1 MAARRADGPPRPA
14 AKAIDE
20 VLKPTDILVSV
31 TQSKKR
37 TRNSQGGETT
47 PKIRRV
53 EIHWVDAQAVGGSEW
68 VDEDGVQIQG
78 APSLA
83 MGYVISD
90 TETTISVIS
99 LVNSQHY
106 SHGIT
111 IPKGCITK
119 LVELR

>member
-1 MAARRADGPPRPA
+1 MAARRVNDSPRLT
-14 AKAIDE
+14 AKASNE

-31 TQSKKR
+31 TQAKKR
-37 TRNSQGGETT
+37 TKNSPETET
-47 PKIRRV
+47 ARIRRV
-53 EIHWVDAQAVGGSEW
+53 EIHWVDAQSVGGADW
-68 VDEDGVQIQG
+68 VDEGDVQVQG
-78 APSLA
+78 ASSLA

-90 TETTISVIS
+90 TADTISVIS